1 MTKPVSQYLSKM
13 QFMYN
18 VAFDLGLFSKCAFF
32 KVKGKNVCDYSKKK
46 KKYWQQKVAKQSV
59 GHKSLIGADTKTE
72 CIQSND

>member
-46 KKYWQQKVAKQSV
+46 KKILTAKS
-59 GHKSLIGADTKTE
+59 S
-72 CIQSND
+72 